1 MIQQR
6 PHKFQRFHFFIIEIS
21 FVLSWTGGV
30 TSVEHTGRYFG
41 VISWVFCILIFLKSF
56 FKLGV
61 FQVVSQV
68 GGETE

>member
-1 MIQQR
+1 MLNINILLFY
-6 PHKFQRFHFFIIEIS
+6 HGS
-21 FVLSWTGGV
+21 SVLS
-30 TSVEHTGRYFG
+30 H
-41 VISWVFCILIFLKSF
+41 FLKSF